1 MLDVGIA
8 LLPLLALLASLLLG
22 HYPGCEAILRI
33 SERIA
38 RGPRA
43 GRPTSVTPSRPRR
56 SQAVGGGLLIAW
68 GLAQRPPPL
77 APLPS

>member
-1 MLDVGIA
+1 MLEIGIA
-8 LLPLLALLASLLLG
+8 LLPLLVLLASLLLG
-22 HYPGCEAILRI
+22 HYPGYEAILRI

-38 RGPRA
+38 RGPRT
-43 GRPTSVTPSRPRR
+43 GRATDVSPPRPRR
-56 SQAVGGGLLIAW
+56 SQAVSGGLLIAW